1 MADGK
6 QGGLVS
12 VVLALMGVAALETI
26 TERRRAVAGQPP
38 GPPKAPGRQQ
48 ARQEGRQEEQGS
60 PGGNNPMA
68 AARSG
73 SIGAQ
78 RAVDPGKRRWL
89 VMAIVDRVSRDNL
102 TLVAAGVA
110 FYALLAIFPALAFLV
125 SVFALVADPTALADR
140 LQQLN
145 GVLPPEA
152 LKLITD
158 GLTTFADHGEQK
170 HGFALVVGLV
180 LTLWSAKA
188 GMSALMTGLNIAYE
202 EQERRS
208 FIVQTLVAL
217 GLTLGA
223 IVAAIVCLAAIAVVP
238 AILAFLPL
246 PGFAAT
252 LLSWGRWPILAI
264 LVLLGLALIYRF
276 APSRQHPKW
285 HWISIGSA
293 CAAVIWLVGSVL
305 FSFYVSHFGSYNATY
320 GSLGAVVVLLLWFW
334 VTSLIV
340 LVGAEVDAE
349 LQFRKDHQ
357 HP

>member
-6 QGGLVS
+6 QGGLVP
-12 VVLALMGVAALETI
+12 VVLALMGVAALETL
-26 TERRRAVAGQPP
+26 TERRRALASAPP
-38 GPPKAPGRQQ
+38 GPKRRLGQRP
-48 ARQEGRQEEQGS
+48 EEQGGS
-60 PGGNNPMA
+60 RGHNPMA

-73 SIGAQ
+73 SAGAQ
-78 RAVDPGKRRWL
+78 RAIDPGKRRWL
-89 VMAIVDRVSRDNL
+89 VMAIADRVGRDNL

-125 SVFALVADPTALADR
+125 SVFALVADPMAIADR
-140 LQQLN
+140 LQQFA
-145 GVLPPEA
+145 GILPPEA
-152 LKLITD
+152 MQLITD
-158 GLTTFADHGEQK
+158 GLTTFTDNGEQK
-170 HGFALVVGLV
+170 HGLALVIGLV

-202 EQERRS
+202 EEERRG
-208 FIVQTLVAL
+208 FIVQTFVAL

-223 IVAAIVCLAAIAVVP
+223 IVGAVVCLAAIALVP
-238 AILAFLPL
+238 AIVAFLPL
-246 PGFAAT
+246 PGAVVA
-252 LLSWGRWPILAI
+252 LLSWGRWPLLAV
-264 LVLLGLALIYRF
+264 LALLGLAVVYRY
-276 APSRQHPKW
+276 APSRQNPKW
-285 HWISIGSA
+285 HWITIGSTT
-293 CAAVIWLVGSVL
+293 AAALWLIGSVL